1 MSDDRWPVSKP
12 KEGFHTLVA
21 EFSILHFDRAVKAA
35 SELREQGLDEKE
47 ILRSLESK
55 YKDFDESSRKKAYQ
69 LSLGITPK
77 DDILEENVVERKE
90 HNPTT
95 VELELDDVTG
105 RIQPGTVVYYERRR
119 SVVTSRTGNWVILKQ
134 F

>member
-1 MSDDRWPVSKP
+1 MDDRWPVSKP

-21 EFSILHFDRAVKAA
+21 EFSILHFDRAVTAA
-35 SELREQGLDEKE
+35 SELRAQGIDEKQ
-47 ILRSLESK
+47 ILRSLESR

-77 DDILEENVVERKE
+77 DDILDENVIERRE

-95 VELELDDVTG
+95 VELELDDVAD
-105 RIQPGTVVYYERRR
+105 RIQPGTVVYFERQR
-119 SVVTSRTGNWVILKQ
+119 SVVTSKTGSRIILKR